1 MATMEWIQSAAQYV
15 IDNTRHVIETFGP
28 RDPGSDGERQAQEHV
43 LQEIKEYADE
53 THLESFQLAPKA
65 FMGFMPVT
73 GSLLIISMLLFAFF
87 PLLAFIAAALGASVA
102 VSEFLLYRQVLDPFF
117 PKRTSHNV
125 YAIRRASGEAK
136 RRIIVSGHID
146 AAYEMRYNLMGR
158 WVLLIVSA
166 WAIGGVLYL
175 VVLNLTNVVL
185 GATMELHIPQLWHTL
200 EWLQLAFLPS
210 SILALF
216 YTRFSVV
223 APGANDNLTGVF
235 TATALLKHLHESGI
249 RFDNTEVWCLSAGS
263 EEGGLRGA
271 KAFVKKHADEL
282 TALPT
287 AVIVLDTFRDTEHL
301 VVMNRDMNG
310 LVRHDEKLCALL
322 QRAGAVHGIHL
333 KYSTIYAGSS
343 DATAF
348 TQAGIPSAALVG
360 MDPAPPRYY
369 HTRLDHWNIMN
380 AECIERA
387 LIVTWEAVQRYAENG
402 L

>member
-1 MATMEWIQSAAQYV
+1 METLEWIHPAAQYV
-15 IDNTRHVIETFGP
+15 IDRTKHVIETFGP
-28 RDPGSDGERQAQEHV
+28 RDPGSEGERRAQEYV
-43 LQEIKEYADE
+43 LQELKKYADQ

-73 GSLLIISMLLFAFF
+73 GSLLIISMLLYPFLPLFAF
-87 PLLAFIAAALGASVA
+87 ISAALGAFIA
-102 VSEFLLYRQVLDPFF
+102 VCEFLLYRQVLDPLF
-117 PKRTSHNV
+117 PKKTSHNV
-125 YAIRRASGEAK
+125 YAIRRASGETK

-158 WVLLIVSA
+158 WALLIVSA
-166 WAIGGVLYL
+166 WAILGVLYL
-175 VVLNLTNVVL
+175 VMLNLTNTVL
-185 GATMELHIPQLWHTL
+185 GPTLELHIPQLWHAM

-223 APGANDNLTGVF
+223 APGANDNLTGVY
-235 TATALLKHLHESGI
+235 TTTALLKHLHESGI
-249 RFDNTEVWCLSAGS
+249 RFEDTELWCLSAGS

-271 KAFVKKHADEL
+271 KAFVKQHAGEMK
-282 TALPT
+282 TLPT
-287 AVIVLDTFRDTEHL
+287 IAIVLDTFRDTDHL

-310 LVRHDEKLCALL
+310 LVRHDEKVCALL
-322 QRAGAVHGIHL
+322 RDAGAAHGIHL
-333 KYSTIYAGSS
+333 KFSTVFAGST

-348 TQAGIPSAALVG
+348 TQAGIPAAAMVG

-387 LIVTWEAVQRYAENG
+387 LAITWEAVLRYADKG